1 MLWGTLGNVR
11 RYFYYFMASF
21 SSSKRTKAIALRNY
35 FSPMETQSE
44 ISVESEE
51 NNSDNHNLENSE
63 AEVTSASEEVID
75 EVVESENEE
84 NQDELQAENEQII
97 ATLQQ
102 ENANLRQQLDKQ
114 IEQTNGIKAQYAR
127 LAADFDNFRKRTS
140 KEKENLAEQAKVNVI
155 TDLLP
160 VVDNFERARTQIKP
174 NNDGEKGIHNSYQ
187 GVYKTLV
194 DSLKRLGVSAM
205 KPEGEQ
211 FDPILHEA
219 MLREPTD
226 EHPEGTV
233 IEQLMRGYL
242 LGEKVLR
249 HAMVKVAVPKEPVIT
264 SEEENV
270 AEDNQTDNGEN

>member
-1 MLWGTLGNVR
+1 MIEEQ
-11 RYFYYFMASF
+11 
-21 SSSKRTKAIALRNY
+21 KQQ
-35 FSPMETQSE
+35 ETPIENSSE

-51 NNSDNHNLENSE
+51 NNGDNHNPENS
-63 AEVTSASEEVID
+63 AVDATADSEEVIE
-75 EVVESENEE
+75 EVVESEQEE
-84 NQDELQAENEQII
+84 TQADLQAETNQII
-97 ATLQQ
+97 TALQE
-102 ENANLRQQLDKQ
+102 ENANLKQQLDKQ
-114 IEQTNGIKAQYAR
+114 IEQTNGVKAQYAR

-140 KEKENLAEQAKVNVI
+140 KEKENLAEQVKVNVI

-174 NNDGEKGIHNSYQ
+174 NNDGEKAIHNSYQ

-205 KPEGEQ
+205 RPEGEE
-211 FDPILHEA
+211 FDPNLHEA
-219 MLREPTD
+219 MLREATD

>member
-1 MLWGTLGNVR
+1 MIEEQKQPET
-11 RYFYYFMASF
+11 
-21 SSSKRTKAIALRNY
+21 TI
-35 FSPMETQSE
+35 ETQEE
-44 ISVESEE
+44 ILVESEE
-51 NNSDNHNLENSE
+51 NNSDNHNTETSETEVTAESE
-63 AEVTSASEEVID
+63 AGIDDVVD
-75 EVVESENEE
+75 EVEEQE
-84 NQDELQAENEQII
+84 NQDELPGENEQII
-97 ATLQQ
+97 TALQQ
-102 ENANLRQQLDKQ
+102 ENANLKQLLDKQ
-114 IEQTNGIKAQYAR
+114 IEQTNLNKAQYAR

-155 TDLLP
+155 ADLLP
-160 VVDNFERARTQIKP
+160 VIDNFERARTQIKP
-174 NNDGEKGIHNSYQ
+174 TTEGEKGIHNSYQ

-205 KPEGEQ
+205 RAEGEE
-211 FDPILHEA
+211 FDPNLHEA

-270 AEDNQTDNGEN
+270 AEDNQTNNGED